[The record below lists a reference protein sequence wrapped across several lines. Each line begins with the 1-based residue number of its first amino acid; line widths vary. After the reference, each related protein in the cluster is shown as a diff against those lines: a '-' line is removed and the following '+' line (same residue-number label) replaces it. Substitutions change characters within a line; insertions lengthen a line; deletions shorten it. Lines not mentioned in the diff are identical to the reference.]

1 MESAETGAVL
11 QDRLVHRLD
20 RHASGALVVALTADA
35 AAWLSAGFR
44 AHSAHMSG
52 TGSLP
57 SDQSGRLQKYFMKDR
72 LCTWAQQ
79 HAWLALDLKLN
90 AKLQET
96 LCGQGML
103 HPRCKNG
110 SAWTCRCLASSHLLD
125 FK

>member
-35 AAWLSAGFR
+35 AAWLSAAFR

-57 SDQSGRLQKYFMKDR
+57 SDQSGRLHHFQTSTGGTRGSVADQDR
-72 LCTWAQQ
+72 KKVSNNERLIV
-79 HAWLALDLKLN
+79 
-90 AKLQET
+90 
-96 LCGQGML
+96 
-103 HPRCKNG
+103 
-110 SAWTCRCLASSHLLD
+110 
-125 FK
+125 F